1 MDEIRERYDASYG
14 CRGLTRILDI
24 MVFSQPREQFC
35 NWGEYGGTLMETLK
49 PAAHHDLF
57 EKYYAAVQADKLFHQ
72 AASCIRQRGKVM
84 FTAIEPA
91 KERARIRFGQY
102 RERLLE
108 SRAELKRIF
117 ADEFP
122 ENVLEE
128 WLDSLYM
135 PKLIELDGYRNY
147 K

>member
-1 MDEIRERYDASYG
+1 
-14 CRGLTRILDI
+14 
-24 MVFSQPREQFC
+24 MVFSKPREQFC
-35 NWGEYGGTLMETLK
+35 NWGEYGGTLMEALNPTAQ
-49 PAAHHDLF
+49 PDLF
-57 EKYYAAVQADKLFHQ
+57 EKYYAAVQADKLFHIVD
-72 AASCIRQRGKVM
+72 SVIRQRGKIM
-84 FTAIEPA
+84 FTSIASA
-91 KERARIRFGQY
+91 KEHARIRFGQY

-108 SRAELKRIF
+108 SRADLKRIF